1 MSTLSPDIK
10 TLLQCLPPN
19 TGNELYDKLK
29 ENTVLTKADL
39 LQFHALIHRIHEQFH
54 DSEVSISKR
63 CLQKKRSGRKCMKK
77 KAYQSL
83 V

>member
-1 MSTLSPDIK
+1 MSTLSPDVK
-10 TLLQCLPPN
+10 TLLQCLTPD
-19 TGNELYDKLK
+19 TGNELYGKLI

-63 CLQKKRSGRKCMKK
+63 GLQIKGVKK
-77 KAYQSL
+77 
-83 V
+83 VNV